1 MTVAPMT
8 RRHLPALVVCLVLV
22 TGVAFVAARQ
32 SMLGAPAGLESTDAF
47 RLGPEPG
54 QQVSAYLAELPGR
67 LPPAGAGTVPAL
79 VQLAAGADTAEAAAL
94 AGRTPTVKVVFRV
107 SLARV
112 QTALRFQPLGPVDDP
127 DPIAGRVRQLA
138 LAQAAT
144 ERSAAAD
151 AARLTGRPARVAAAE
166 ASALA
171 SPGCRCVVAL
181 VVDADRAALESLVRA
196 PGVRAVDAA
205 PVGTPVDR
213 VALSPLL
220 PEQSVTA
227 GPVPDDGPLPG

>member
-1 MTVAPMT
+1 MT
-8 RRHLPALVVCLVLV
+8 RRYLPALLVCLLV
-22 TGVAFVAARQ
+22 VAGAAFVAARQ
-32 SMLGAPAGLESTDAF
+32 SMLGAPAGRVSTDAE

-54 QQVSAYLAELPGR
+54 QQVAAYLAALPGR
-67 LPPAGAGTVPAL
+67 LPPPGAAAVPAL
-79 VQLAAGADTAEAAAL
+79 VALTAGTDVFTVARLPGRALPVTA
-94 AGRTPTVKVVFRV
+94 VFRV
-107 SLARV
+107 TLARV

-127 DPIAGRVRQLA
+127 DPVARRTRQLT
-138 LAQAAT
+138 LAQSAAR
-144 ERSAAAD
+144 RSAAAD
-151 AARLTGRPARVAAAE
+151 AARLTGRPARVASAE

-181 VVDADRAALESLVRA
+181 LVEGDRLALEALVRA

-205 PVGTPVDR
+205 PVGTPDDG

-220 PEQSVTA
+220 PEQSATA